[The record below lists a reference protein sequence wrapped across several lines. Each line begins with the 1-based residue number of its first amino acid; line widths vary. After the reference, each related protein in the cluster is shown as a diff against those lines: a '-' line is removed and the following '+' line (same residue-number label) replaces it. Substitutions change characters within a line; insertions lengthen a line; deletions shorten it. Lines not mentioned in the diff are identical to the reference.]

1 MQFPTGNPA
10 AGSGGKP
17 QQKPPQAPAAPPPA
31 GNNPAAVGANKRG
44 YSATGNPAS
53 GAGGGKPQ
61 APAGST
67 LATDPR
73 VQQLLGN
80 TQRLHAQY
88 NAAHP
93 NQPNPGGAF
102 NPANVTHT
110 INGQRVAL
118 NPATGNVLMPGG
130 NPALADANGQPTGAT
145 LQPTGAAPP
154 PTYQQGLDAQFGQNN
169 PFGQRAWY
177 GDNPLET
184 AQAVAQREFD
194 KNLANIRSRFA
205 AAGTGNSARQAIA
218 EGTALGEFGTGL
230 GDVLAQ
236 RGEGAFQNDATRGLQ
251 ALLGAA
257 GNQNQRDA
265 LGLQLNQQ
273 LGQYGT
279 GLTGVGA
286 QEQGVPNLG
295 EILGLLTAF
304 QSISGQGNNRSRGSS
319 GFGYKN

>member
-10 AGSGGKP
+10 AGSGSKP

-31 GNNPAAVGANKRG
+31 GNNPAAVGANTRG
-44 YSATGNPAS
+44 SPATGNPAS

-61 APAGST
+61 APA
-67 LATDPR
+67 
-73 VQQLLGN
+73 
-80 TQRLHAQY
+80 
-88 NAAHP
+88 
-93 NQPNPGGAF
+93 GGAF

-130 NPALADANGQPTGAT
+130 SPALADATGQPTGAT
-145 LQPTGAAPP
+145 LQPTGAPPP

-169 PFGQRAWY
+169 PFGQRDWY

-184 AQAVAQREFD
+184 AQAVAQRAFD
-194 KNLANIRSRFA
+194 KNLANIRSRYA
-205 AAGTGNSARQAIA
+205 ASGTGNSARQAIA

-236 RGEGAFQNDATRGLQ
+236 RGEGAYQNDATRGLQ

-257 GNQNQRDA
+257 SNDNQRTQLA
-265 LGLQLNQQ
+265 LQQNQQ
-273 LGQYGT
+273 LGGFGT

-286 QEQGVPNLG
+286 QEQGIPNLG
-295 EILGLLTAF
+295 EILGILTAF